1 MVIETLSL
9 VKVDSQRRIY
19 IPKEIPF
26 KADKAIIVPY
36 GASFLL
42 IPVPE
47 KVIEIDVKASIQEL
61 KKRAEEKAREEAA
74 MRMGRHKQG

>member
-1 MVIETLSL
+1 LSL

-19 IPKEIPF
+19 IPKELPF

-47 KVIEIDVKASIQEL
+47 KIIEIDVKASIQEL
-61 KKRAEEKAREEAA
+61 KRRAEEKAREEVAVK
-74 MRMGRHKQG
+74 MERHKQD

>member
-1 MVIETLSL
+1 MSL

-26 KADKAIIVPY
+26 KAEMAIIVPF
-36 GASFLL
+36 GQSFLL

-47 KVIEIDVKASIQEL
+47 KVIEIDAKASIQEL
-61 KKRAEEKAREEAA
+61 KRKAEEKAREEVA
-74 MRMGRHKQG
+74 RRIKRHKQD

>member
-1 MVIETLSL
+1 LNLSL

-47 KVIEIDVKASIQEL
+47 KIIEIDVKVSIQEL
-61 KKRAEEKAREEAA
+61 KKKAEEKAREEVTK
-74 MRMGRHKQG
+74 RVERHKQD

>member
-1 MVIETLSL
+1 M

-47 KVIEIDVKASIQEL
+47 KVIEINVKNSIEEL
-61 KKRAEEKAREEAA
+61 KRRLRKKLR
-74 MRMGRHKQG
+74 

>member
-1 MVIETLSL
+1 MVERLAI

-19 IPKEIPF
+19 IPREIPF
-26 KADKAIIVPY
+26 EAEKAIIIPY

-47 KVIEIDVKASIQEL
+47 KVIEIEVKASIREL
-61 KKRAEEKAREEAA
+61 KKRAEDKAKQEVMTRLK
-74 MRMGRHKQG
+74 MRGQM

>member
-1 MVIETLSL
+1 MVERLAI

-19 IPKEIPF
+19 IPREVSF
-26 KADKAIIVPY
+26 EAEKAIIIPY

-47 KVIEIDVKASIQEL
+47 KVIEIEVKASIPEL
-61 KKRAEEKAREEAA
+61 KKRAEEKAKREVVTRLKTRGQ
-74 MRMGRHKQG
+74 M

>member
-1 MVIETLSL
+1 LSL

-19 IPKEIPF
+19 IPKELLF
-26 KADKAIIVPY
+26 KAEKAIIVPY

-47 KVIEIDVKASIQEL
+47 KIIEIDVKASTQEL
-61 KKRAEEKAREEAA
+61 KKRAEEKAKEEATV
-74 MRMGRHKQG
+74 RMERHKQD

>member
-1 MVIETLSL
+1 V

-26 KADKAIIVPY
+26 ESDKAIIMTF

-47 KVIEIDVKASIQEL
+47 KVIEIDIKASIQEL
-61 KKRAEEKAREEAA
+61 KRKAEEKAREEVA
-74 MRMGRHKQG
+74 MRRER

>member
-1 MVIETLSL
+1 L

-26 KADKAIIVPY
+26 RADKAIIVPY

-47 KVIEIDVKASIQEL
+47 KVIEIDVKASTREL
-61 KKRAEEKAREEAA
+61 KKRAEEKARKEVA
-74 MRMGRHKQG
+74 MRMERRRQG

>member
-1 MVIETLSL
+1 LSL

-74 MRMGRHKQG
+74 IRMERHKQD

>member
-1 MVIETLSL
+1 M

-19 IPKEIPF
+19 IPKEVPF
-26 KADKAIIVPY
+26 KADKAVIVPY

-47 KVIEIDVKASIQEL
+47 KVIEIDVKASVREL
-61 KKRAEEKAREEAA
+61 RKRAEEKARDEVA
-74 MRMGRHKQG
+74 MRMERRRQG

>member
-1 MVIETLSL
+1 MIETLSL

>member
-1 MVIETLSL
+1 MSL

-47 KVIEIDVKASIQEL
+47 KVIEIDVKASTREL
-61 KKRAEEKAREEAA
+61 RKRAEEKAREEVA
-74 MRMGRHKQG
+74 MKMERRRQG

>member
-1 MVIETLSL
+1 MSL
-9 VKVDSQRRIY
+9 VKIDSQRRIY

-26 KADKAIIVPY
+26 KADKAIIVPF

-47 KVIEIDVKASIQEL
+47 KVIEIDIKASIQEL
-61 KKRAEEKAREEAA
+61 KRRAEEKAKEQVA
-74 MRMGRHKQG
+74 MRMEKHKQD

>member
-1 MVIETLSL
+1 MSL

-26 KADKAIIVPY
+26 KADKAVIVPY

-47 KVIEIDVKASIQEL
+47 KVIEIDVKASVREL
-61 KKRAEEKAREEAA
+61 RKRAEEKAREEVA
-74 MRMGRHKQG
+74 MRMERRRQG

>member
-1 MVIETLSL
+1 MSL

-19 IPKEIPF
+19 IPKEMTF
-26 KADKAIIVPY
+26 KADKAIIVPF
-36 GASFLL
+36 GSSLLL

-61 KKRAEEKAREEAA
+61 KKGAEGKAREEVAT
-74 MRMGRHKQG
+74 RMKRHKQD

>member
-1 MVIETLSL
+1 MSL

-26 KADKAIIVPY
+26 EADKAVIVPY

-42 IPVPE
+42 IPVLE
-47 KVIEIDVKASIQEL
+47 KVIEIDVKASVREL
-61 KKRAEEKAREEAA
+61 RKRVEEKAREEVA
-74 MRMGRHKQG
+74 MRMGRRRQG

>member
-1 MVIETLSL
+1 MSL

-26 KADKAIIVPY
+26 KAEWAIIVPY
-36 GASFLL
+36 GSSFLL

-47 KVIEIDVKASIQEL
+47 KIIEIDVKDSIREL
-61 KKRAEEKAREEAA
+61 KKKAEEKAREEVAP
-74 MRMGRHKQG
+74 RMKKHRQD

>member
-1 MVIETLSL
+1 MSL

-26 KADKAIIVPY
+26 KADWAIIVPY

-47 KVIEIDVKASIQEL
+47 KVIEIDVKASIHEL
-61 KKRAEEKAREEAA
+61 KKRVEEKAREEVAI
-74 MRMGRHKQG
+74 RTKKHKQD

>member
-1 MVIETLSL
+1 MVNNLAI

-19 IPKEIPF
+19 IPKELSLKAEKALIIPF
-26 KADKAIIVPY
+26 

-47 KVIEIDVKASIQEL
+47 KIIEVEVEASIPEL
-61 KKRAEEKAREEAA
+61 KKRAEEKAKKEVTARLKRRA
-74 MRMGRHKQG
+74 

>member
-1 MVIETLSL
+1 LTL
-9 VKVDSQRRIY
+9 VKIDSQRRIY

-26 KADKAIIVPY
+26 KANEAIIVPF

-47 KVIEIDVKASIQEL
+47 KIIEIEIPISTQEL
-61 KKRAEEKAREEAA
+61 KKRAEEKAKNEVAERLKEKTQ
-74 MRMGRHKQG
+74 R

>member
-1 MVIETLSL
+1 MSL

-26 KADKAIIVPY
+26 KADKAVIVPY

-47 KVIEIDVKASIQEL
+47 KVIEIDVKASVMEL
-61 KKRAEEKAREEAA
+61 RKRAEEKAREEVA
-74 MRMGRHKQG
+74 MRMERRRQG